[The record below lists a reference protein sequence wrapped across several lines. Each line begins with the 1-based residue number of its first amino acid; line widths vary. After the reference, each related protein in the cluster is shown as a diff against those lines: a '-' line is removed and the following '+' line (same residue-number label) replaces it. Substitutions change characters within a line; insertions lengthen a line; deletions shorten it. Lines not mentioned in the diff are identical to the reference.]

1 MSIYT
6 TKCNQSKSNILDIWG
21 IISTPDKT
29 EILLAIVGQGEAKK
43 NHRKNFDFWFM
54 EEQPAYL
61 SL

>member
-1 MSIYT
+1 M
-6 TKCNQSKSNILDIWG
+6 LDIWG

-43 NHRKNFDFWFM
+43 NHRKNFDFWFL